1 MREYNETGRLFER
14 RVFGVCRWRCEGYLP
29 RYAALELVQKH
40 QPEKET
46 SFARE
51 LRARVAQC
59 LGASVAT
66 VKFFT
71 TVGENPM
78 DRMHGVD
85 AVLMVGSVTVTLD
98 LTKNPLK
105 NTTKADI
112 LVKETDLSDLET
124 IAGRIVR
131 FIASR
136 SGRVNYWR
144 AA

>member
-14 RVFGVCRWRCEGYLP
+14 RVFGVCRWRREGYLSH
-29 RYAALELVQKH
+29 RVALELVQKH

-46 SFARE
+46 AFAHE
-51 LRARVAQC
+51 LRAKVAEC
-59 LGASVAT
+59 LAAPVAT

-71 TVGENPM
+71 AVGENPM
-78 DRMHGVD
+78 DRMHGID
-85 AVLMVGSVTVTLD
+85 AVLMVGSVTVMLD

-112 LVKETDLSDLET
+112 LVKETDLFDLET